1 MRAQQPFTGLGIS
14 FKVIG
19 LAVIFFVLKYVLMG
33 VIVLATLFSI
43 CYFVRQIF
51 NNK

>member
-14 FKVIG
+14 LKAIG
-19 LAVIFFVLKYVLMG
+19 LAVIFFLMKYVFMA
-33 VIVLATLFSI
+33 VFIVAAFLGI
-43 CYFVRQIF
+43 CFFVKEMI